1 MCQSVRDG
9 GRRCPIHRHT
19 SHAVVLTALKTTDLN
34 RVQVERLFA
43 ELRREGRN
51 ASPLTV
57 QQINNLNSRLEVQS
71 SETTAYTEIQN
82 QLTLGFEHD
91 TDMDSATSYAVNILV
106 ERAKE
111 RSRALEKRFL
121 ETSQRTGLTVK
132 QVKKKFNEFLVEG
145 SRERG
150 GEYPPEYNQSSR
162 RRAVLAN
169 LPYDVAS
176 VVALEKLNNLNDAE
190 KVRRVELIEAP
201 ETSFLSHYGY
211 DNGRLEVKYRFRDN
225 TLAYKNV
232 PSSVWEKLKT
242 QDNEASMI
250 MFEIRHTA
258 SYQYSSAAEAEKDA
272 YGLKCGSCGQFAS
285 ASGHTCPPK
294 SIREMMEKTGVSEK
308 RISDRIGK
316 INILNRNE
324 ALTEAKI
331 TEDLAS
337 NYSYIKYVDNGNNS
351 YIDFGENMPS
361 DTGVDKYAYGMNY
374 RTMASHLG
382 DEDGNVTDPSEL
394 KILNEIKE
402 VSSNIENVFVPLN
415 LFKHAEDLK
424 NQDVQIPIEVI
435 GFASQE
441 RPRTR
446 QRYTITGTVLF
457 HVGDSLEESNVKSH
471 RLKCTCA
478 EYQEKYDCRHVRFLV
493 SQPTA
498 ILQTG
503 SEIDNSDKKE
513 SIFNLADRN
522 WNNLRFYR
530 EVERY
535 AEDNS
540 ISFEEA
546 DIKVRERTLQRAEE
560 DAARYA
566 IYEQQDDEEA
576 EEQAQE
582 VYRNNIET
590 IKKEN
595 APYVALTDEYRQNML
610 QRWDDVQGER
620 YSDTDNNKFY
630 EDYQNALKRK
640 AKGEEPVPFV
650 LNNATDGICAPV
662 EGARRFG
669 VEIEFDF
676 EDSVNKY
683 ANLKKI
689 GEELHA
695 AGLISSPE
703 QKEYHSAQETGWG
716 EWSFEEDGTVAG
728 EIVSPIMSDT
738 PEHWEQLRKVCEIVK
753 RHGGVATTNTGSH
766 VHISTGSYGLS
777 TAKHAELIRQT
788 NKNEDVIY
796 RMASNPA
803 RGRHRGTEWCAP
815 NACDKRDDI
824 DESIID
830 GHRVLGNIRGES
842 HENSMNFSGSS
853 STDYKKS
860 HVEFRMWDGTL
871 DPAIIQQQVIMSA
884 AITDLAERNVLKN
897 KGSIKDKEPRK
908 ETGTHKEKEK
918 EILGDK
924 KTHTPETF
932 REVNQSAAEF
942 IDSIVRT
949 PEQRSNLASLFAI
962 TNWQKSSKE
971 KLFPW

>member
-51 ASPLTV
+51 AAPLTI
-57 QQINNLNSRLEVQS
+57 QQMNNLNSRLEVHS
-71 SETTAYTEIQN
+71 SGTSAYTEIQN

-91 TDMDSATSYAVNILV
+91 TDMDSATSYAVNVLV

-111 RSRALEKRFL
+111 RSRALERRFS

-132 QVKKKFNEFLVEG
+132 QVKKKFNEFLTEG

-150 GEYPPEYNQSSR
+150 AEYPPEYTQSTR

-176 VVALEKLNNLNDAE
+176 VVALEKLNNLNDA
-190 KVRRVELIEAP
+190 KKARRVELIEAP
-201 ETSFLSHYGY
+201 ETSYLSHYGY

-225 TLAYKNV
+225 IIAYKNI
-232 PSSVWEKLKT
+232 PSSIWEKLKT
-242 QDNEASMI
+242 QDDQASMI
-250 MFEIRHTA
+250 MLEIRHNA
-258 SYQYSSAAEAEKDA
+258 AYQYSSAAEAEQDA
-272 YGLKCGSCGQFAS
+272 YGNKCGSCGQFAS
-285 ASGHTCPPK
+285 ANGHTCPPK
-294 SIREMMEKTGVSEK
+294 SIREMMEKSGVSEK
-308 RISDRIGK
+308 RINERISRIK
-316 INILNRNE
+316 VLSKDD
-324 ALTEAKI
+324 ALVEGKI
-331 TEDLAS
+331 TEDLAL
-337 NYSYIKYVDNGNNS
+337 NYDYIKYVNNGSNS
-351 YIDFGENMPS
+351 YIDFGESMPRK
-361 DTGVDKYAYGMNY
+361 TGSDKYSYGMNY

-382 DEDGNVTDPSEL
+382 DEDGNVTDPAEL
-394 KILNEIKE
+394 KILNEIKDI
-402 VSSNIENVFVPLN
+402 SSRIETVLVPLN
-415 LFKHAEDLK
+415 LFKYAEDLK
-424 NQDVQIPIEVI
+424 QQDVQIPVEITSYSSARI
-435 GFASQE
+435 GVAS
-441 RPRTR
+441 RHD
-446 QRYTITGTVLF
+446 ITGTILF
-457 HVGDSLEESNVKSH
+457 HVGDSLEESSVKSH
-471 RLKCTCA
+471 RLKCTCE
-478 EYQEKYDCRHVRFLV
+478 EYQEKYDCKHIRFLI

-503 SEIDNSDKKE
+503 SDIDNSDKKE

-522 WNNLRFYR
+522 WNNLRYYR
-530 EVERY
+530 EVEKY
-535 AEDNS
+535 AEDNNV
-540 ISFEEA
+540 SFEEA
-546 DIKVRERTLQRAEE
+546 DLKVRERTLQREEAE
-560 DAARYA
+560 AARYA
-566 IYEQQDDEEA
+566 VYEQQDDEEA

-595 APYVALTDEYRQNML
+595 APYVALTDEYRNNML
-610 QRWDDVQGER
+610 QRWNDVQGER
-620 YSDTDNNKFY
+620 YSETDNNKFY
-630 EDYQNALKRK
+630 EDYQDALKRK
-640 AKGEEPVPFV
+640 AKGEEPIPFV

-676 EDSVNKY
+676 EDNINNY
-683 ANLKKI
+683 AKLQKI

-788 NKNEDVIY
+788 NKHEDVIY
-796 RMASNPA
+796 RMASNPS

-871 DPAIIQQQVIMSA
+871 DPAVIQQQVIMSA
-884 AITDLAERNVLKN
+884 AITDLAERNVINN
-897 KGSIKDKEPRK
+897 KGSIKEKEPRK
-908 ETGTHKEKEK
+908 ETGTHKDKEK
-918 EILGDK
+918 EVLGDK
-924 KTHTPETF
+924 IHHTPETF
-932 REVNQSAAEF
+932 REVNQFAAEF

-949 PEQRSNLASLFAI
+949 PEQRSNLAALFAV
-962 TNWQKSSKE
+962 TNWQKSSKT